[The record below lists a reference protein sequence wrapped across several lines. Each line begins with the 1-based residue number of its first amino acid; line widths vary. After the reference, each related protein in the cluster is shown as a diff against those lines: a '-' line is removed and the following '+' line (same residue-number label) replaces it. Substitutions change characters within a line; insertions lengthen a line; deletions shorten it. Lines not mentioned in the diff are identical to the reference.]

1 MLSYIR
7 YCTDSVTAEK
17 QIRIYPNQKPWMTR
31 TVRKLLEERNTA
43 FRSGDVAL
51 YSSARANLKRGIRKA
66 KLDYKRKIEDH
77 LQSNNSRQVWSG
89 VQHIT
94 NYRTNLN
101 PVVSNAS
108 LAEEL
113 NHFFAR
119 FEVETPGTSSSH
131 PGNNN
136 FRVVEQEVRRTLL
149 SVNPR
154 KAAGPNGIP
163 GQTLKYLT
171 RIFN

>member
-7 YCTDSVTAEK
+7 YCTDSVTADK

-31 TVRKLLEERNTA
+31 TVRKLLKERNTA

-77 LQSNNSRQVWSG
+77 LQSNNSRQVWLG

-101 PVVSNAS
+101 PVVSNAHWQRSSTIS
-108 LAEEL
+108 LPGSRWKHQEPPVL
-113 NHFFAR
+113 TL
-119 FEVETPGTSSSH
+119 ETTTSGWWSK
-131 PGNNN
+131 
-136 FRVVEQEVRRTLL
+136 R
-149 SVNPR
+149 
-154 KAAGPNGIP
+154 
-163 GQTLKYLT
+163 
-171 RIFN
+171 